1 MASASP
7 AQDAPVPLA
16 ATVVCAE
23 LTAAGGGP
31 APYGARAAV
40 PALLLTAAGRAPDPP
55 GGAVDLRTLPA
66 AVERVQFRVPAADWA
81 PGALL
86 RLLRADDAAELAAVA
101 VPGDGPHAGGE
112 LYRAAGRWAFRA
124 LPAAGAHSGTHA
136 GPHAG
141 PRVPAQG
148 GPTGAEC
155 LGSGAEC
162 LPPALRHRLAART
175 ERAALS
181 LRTYG
186 ATGAEARVVLV
197 LDASR
202 PMSSLY
208 ARGAVADVV
217 ERVAA
222 VAAVLGG
229 RPLRA
234 WTFATRPA
242 RLPDCVPGELP
253 EWLRLHVRP
262 GQLAFLGRPRRRRRG
277 LRPGQIDMRCVGVH
291 NETHR
296 AVAEVRA
303 RLRREAAPV
312 PTLAVLV
319 TGGSARRGP
328 EIERQL
334 REAAA
339 EPVFW
344 QVVGLGRAADYGVL
358 PALGAPGRG
367 RLANTGFFAVDDV
380 CRTTDAELYDRLLC
394 AFSGWLAAARRAGVP
409 G

>member
-7 AQDAPVPLA
+7 AEGAPVPLA
-16 ATVVCAE
+16 ATAVRAE
-23 LTAAGGGP
+23 LTAAGGGAA
-31 APYGARAAV
+31 APRGAGAGV
-40 PALLLTAAGRAPDPP
+40 PALLLTAAGRPAGGGR
-55 GGAVDLRTLPA
+55 GGAVDLRALPA
-66 AVERVQFRVPAADWA
+66 AVERVLFRVPETDRA

-86 RLLRADDAAELAAVA
+86 RILRADDAAELAAVA
-101 VPGDGPHAGGE
+101 VAGDGPHAGGE
-112 LYRAAGRWAFRA
+112 LYRAGSSWAFRA
-124 LPAAGAHSGTHA
+124 LSAA
-136 GPHAG
+136 GPHAAQ

-148 GPTGAEC
+148 GPPGAEC

-162 LPPALRHRLAART
+162 LPPALRRRLAART
-175 ERAALS
+175 EQAAMS

-186 ATGAEARVVLV
+186 APGARAGVALV

-202 PMSSLY
+202 TMSPLY

-222 VAAVLGG
+222 AAAVLGG
-229 RPLRA
+229 GRLRA
-234 WTFATRPA
+234 WTFATHPA

-253 EWLRLHVRP
+253 QWLRLHVRP
-262 GQLAFLGRPRRRRRG
+262 GQLAFLGSPRRRRRG

-312 PTLAVLV
+312 PTLVVLV
-319 TGGSARRGP
+319 TGGGVRRGP

-334 REAAA
+334 REAVA

-344 QVVGLGRAADYGVL
+344 QFVGLGRAADYGVL
-358 PALGAPGRG
+358 PGLGAPGGG
-367 RLANTGFFAVDDV
+367 RLPNAGFFALDDV

-394 AFSGWLAAARRAGVP
+394 AFSGWLAAARRTGVP